1 MHMIDLYDTATNAH
15 VGSITEAE
23 LQHLVNSL
31 EAESSRDT
39 DYYIEKG
46 TIDLLADDGLATD
59 HLLKLLRSAIGSQE
73 GVELRWE
80 RRGETPE
87 QV

>member
-1 MHMIDLYDTATNAH
+1 MIDLYDTATNTM

-23 LQHLVNSL
+23 LQHLMDSL
-31 EAESSRDT
+31 ETESLRDT

-46 TIDLLADDGLATD
+46 TIDLLANDGLATD
-59 HLLKLLRSAIGSQE
+59 HLLKLLRSAIGSSE

-80 RRGETPE
+80 RREGAAE
-87 QV
+87 

>member
-1 MHMIDLYDTATNAH
+1 MIDLYDTATNTM

-23 LQHLVNSL
+23 LQHLINSL
-31 EAESSRDT
+31 EAESPRDT
-39 DYYIEKG
+39 DYYIQKG

-59 HLLKLLRSAIGSQE
+59 HLLKLLRSAIGTGP

-80 RRGETPE
+80 RRGGSVAEA
-87 QV
+87 

>member
-1 MHMIDLYDTATNAH
+1 MIDLYDTATNAM

-23 LQHLVNSL
+23 LQHLINSL
-31 EAESSRDT
+31 EAESTRDT

-46 TIDLLADDGLATD
+46 TIDLLANDGLATD
-59 HLLKLLRSAIGSQE
+59 HLLKLLRGAIGNTE

-80 RRGETPE
+80 RRDGSA
-87 QV
+87 